1 MTAANHYAGPNAR
14 EAEYWNSAATRAWA
28 NRHEPIDALFAG
40 LTQVA
45 LDQATPQHGEHVL
58 DVGCGSGTTLLE
70 LAARVGS
77 RGHVLGADI
86 AQASVERA
94 RERIAASGLANA
106 KAILAD
112 VSTHAFAPK
121 QFDLVFSR
129 FGVMFFADPTATFT
143 RLRAAVKPGGRL
155 TLAVFRG
162 ADRNPWATA
171 PIASVRHLLPPA
183 ASPRPEDP
191 GQFSWGRSR
200 AHRSHSGRG
209 GLS

>member
-45 LDQATPQHGEHVL
+45 LDQAAPQHGEHVL

-143 RLRAAVKPGGRL
+143 RLRAAVKPG
-155 TLAVFRG
+155 A
-162 ADRNPWATA
+162 
-171 PIASVRHLLPPA
+171 
-183 ASPRPEDP
+183 
-191 GQFSWGRSR
+191 
-200 AHRSHSGRG
+200 
-209 GLS
+209 

>member
-45 LDQATPQHGEHVL
+45 LDQAAPQHGEHVL

-86 AQASVERA
+86 AQA
-94 RERIAASGLANA
+94 
-106 KAILAD
+106 
-112 VSTHAFAPK
+112 
-121 QFDLVFSR
+121 
-129 FGVMFFADPTATFT
+129 
-143 RLRAAVKPGGRL
+143 
-155 TLAVFRG
+155 
-162 ADRNPWATA
+162 
-171 PIASVRHLLPPA
+171 
-183 ASPRPEDP
+183 
-191 GQFSWGRSR
+191 
-200 AHRSHSGRG
+200 
-209 GLS
+209 